1 MSASEHSF
9 AEDVLEAGDA
19 LRSYTADGSITQR
32 RAVTINGDNQVT
44 QVSTAGTG
52 IRGVAVFDAE
62 DGEEL
67 TVAEDGTEVDIEV
80 GTAGATAGNAAAVDG
95 DGNFVDA
102 GSSDQVAGS
111 FNEGGTDGDI
121 VTMKVQTIPGVSI
134 A

>member
-1 MSASEHSF
+1 MSSSEHNF

-19 LRSYTADGSITQR
+19 IRPYTADGSITQR

-44 QVSTAGTG
+44 QVSSAGTG
-52 IRGVAVFDAE
+52 IRGVALFDVA

-67 TVAEDGTEVDIEV
+67 SVAEDGTEVDIEV
-80 GTAGATAGNAAAVDG
+80 GSAGATAGNAAAVDA

-102 GSSDQVAGS
+102 GSGDQVVGS

-121 VTMKVQTIPGVSI
+121 VTMKVQTVPGVSI